1 MKKGCLE
8 SAFVPTLCGSAFKN
22 KGVQRVLDAVID
34 FLPSPTDVGSIQGSS
49 VDNPDDSVEV
59 KNSVD
64 GSFTALAFKIATD
77 PFVGKLTYIRVYSGS
92 LKKALSV
99 LIQILAKNK
108 EFQEFFRCTLIKE
121 KS

>member
-77 PFVGKLTYIRVYSGS
+77 PFVGKLTISEYI
-92 LKKALSV
+92 LV
-99 LIQILAKNK
+99 L
-108 EFQEFFRCTLIKE
+108 
-121 KS
+121 